1 VRRLCLEV
9 CSRFFVSGCGV
20 LVFVC
25 VHLSYAFACDFY
37 PFFSACRLVISCSDK
52 TSPSHR
58 CWRTSYRR
66 SFHRRSG
73 ETRRLEEGRVDFS
86 TINSIL
92 TSFRTQVPYISYI
105 LIEGEW
111 VVAVATLSYIF
122 VFNLDFIFGPK
133 LCCVS
138 VHDRRVGIR
147 RKVQRAPVFILR
159 SLARELTKT
168 AVNADALSMGFYS

>member
-1 VRRLCLEV
+1 MQRLCLEV
-9 CSRFFVSGCGV
+9 CSRFFVAGACGFR
-20 LVFVC
+20 LCTSFFGRIC
-25 VHLSYAFACDFY
+25 VRFL
-37 PFFSACRLVISCSDK
+37 PFLFTCSLVISCFDK
-52 TSPSHR
+52 TSPLHR

-111 VVAVATLSYIF
+111 VVAVATSSYIF
-122 VFNLDFIFGPK
+122 VFNLDFLFWPK

-138 VHDRRVGIR
+138 VHDRAGALV
-147 RKVQRAPVFILR
+147 
-159 SLARELTKT
+159 SDLARALTKT
-168 AVNADALSMGFYS
+168 AGNADALSMRFYF